1 MIYEDLNGRK
11 VNFPFL
17 AKADKVAAK
26 AIRDARRRKA
36 LSIYRFAVRYVS
48 WLQRHCS
55 TGFTVRV
62 WAKSVKKISMMEV
75 TLLLNNYSIFKV

>member
-36 LSIYRFAVRYVS
+36 LSIYRFAVCYVS
-48 WLQRHCS
+48 W
-55 TGFTVRV
+55 
-62 WAKSVKKISMMEV
+62 
-75 TLLLNNYSIFKV
+75 LLNNYSIFKV

>member
-1 MIYEDLNGRK
+1 MKMIKEDLNGRK

-26 AIRDARRRKA
+26 AIRDARRGKA
-36 LSIYRFAVRYVS
+36 LSIYRFAVCYVS

-62 WAKSVKKISMMEV
+62 WAKSVISMMEV